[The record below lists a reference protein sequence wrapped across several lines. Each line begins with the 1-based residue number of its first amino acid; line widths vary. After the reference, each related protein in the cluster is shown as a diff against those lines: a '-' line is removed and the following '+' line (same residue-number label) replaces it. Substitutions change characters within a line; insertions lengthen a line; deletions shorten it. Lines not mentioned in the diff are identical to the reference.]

1 MSIYLCIC
9 ICICISTGFSR
20 VCLLEPLLQID
31 AEIWRLEHWDIDAEE
46 RTVPWY
52 CVGLFYYYDPL
63 CNPMGQFCGQLLYS
77 KWLFIT
83 VGATSID
90 FLKRAYYMHY
100 DDMFFECIMYIM
112 YTLSILCILT
122 YISTYIYTHTHI
134 YRVTYTHTYIYI
146 FPKFPI
152 YLPNFACF
160 NCWQS
165 NFRQWQ
171 ADPSAVEPTTAYK
184 NADTVFQVS
193 ARVGTSRDE
202 SGRAVLPRLKY
213 LQSVNSRIIF

>member
-146 FPKFPI
+146 YSRNFPSICRTSLASTADNRILGSGKPTH
-152 YLPNFACF
+152 
-160 NCWQS
+160 
-165 NFRQWQ
+165 RQWSRRRRTRTQ
-171 ADPSAVEPTTAYK
+171 TPFSRCRHE
-184 NADTVFQVS
+184 S
-193 ARVGTSRDE
+193 GRVGTSRD
-202 SGRAVLPRLKY
+202 GLFFPV
-213 LQSVNSRIIF
+213 